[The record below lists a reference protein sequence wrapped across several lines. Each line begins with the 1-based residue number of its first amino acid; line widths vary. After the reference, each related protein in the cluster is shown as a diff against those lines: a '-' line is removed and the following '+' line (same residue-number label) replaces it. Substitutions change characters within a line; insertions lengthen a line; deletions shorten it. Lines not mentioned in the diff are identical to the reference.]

1 MLSASDIFFSLLF
14 FKNRLQNIYNT
25 IILLIMG
32 NVSSK
37 EFFFIGL
44 SLSNTPNN
52 DSSVCVI
59 DRMRNIVLLD
69 KLYFTSDIELFFE
82 KNPYVKNSQIIVSI
96 PHDNTLLEGKWR
108 IHCKNYKMMDEN
120 FKVNRNNWTNRLS
133 DRCSDVLLKLKENGT
148 KVSRFDVNLLRQGYG
163 LSSNYLQRTSL
174 DCKSLQSA
182 LKIKFGFDEL
192 PENMLPASSL
202 EAILGAMFLYDCA
215 AGDTSAK
222 KLFEYEGLE
231 VLNKA

>member
-1 MLSASDIFFSLLF
+1 
-14 FKNRLQNIYNT
+14 
-25 IILLIMG
+25 MG

-37 EFFFIGL
+37 EFFFIGF
-44 SLSNTPNN
+44 SLSNTQNN

-69 KLYFTSDIELFFE
+69 KLYFTSDIELFFNQ
-82 KNPYVKNSQIIVSI
+82 NPYAKNAQITVSI

-108 IHCKNYKMMDEN
+108 IHCKNYKMMDKT
-120 FKVNRNNWTNRLS
+120 FDINRNNWTNRLS
-133 DRCSDVLLKLKENGT
+133 DRCAGLFLNLKEEGN
-148 KVSRFDVNLLRQGYG
+148 KISRFDVSLLRQAYG
-163 LSSNYLQRTSL
+163 LSAHYLQRTSL

-182 LKIKFGFDEL
+182 LKIKFGFSEL

-215 AGDTSAK
+215 SGKVKPK
-222 KLFEYEGLE
+222 KLFEYEGLD
-231 VLNKA
+231 VLAC

>member
-1 MLSASDIFFSLLF
+1 
-14 FKNRLQNIYNT
+14 
-25 IILLIMG
+25 MG
-32 NVSSK
+32 SMSSK

-59 DRMRNIVLLD
+59 DRTRNIVLLD

-82 KNPYVKNSQIIVSI
+82 QNPYVKNSQITVSI

-108 IHCKNYKMMDEN
+108 IHCKNYKMMDET
-120 FKVNRNNWTNRLS
+120 FKVNRHNWTNRLS
-133 DRCSDVLLKLKENGT
+133 DRCTDILLKLKESEK
-148 KVSRFDVNLLRQGYG
+148 KVSRFDVNLLRQAYG
-163 LSSNYLQRTSL
+163 LSAHYLQRTSL

-202 EAILGAMFLYDCA
+202 EAILGAMFLYDCNF
-215 AGDTSAK
+215 GEVK
-222 KLFEYEGLE
+222 PQKLFEYEGLD
-231 VLNKA
+231 VLNKSF

>member
-1 MLSASDIFFSLLF
+1 
-14 FKNRLQNIYNT
+14 
-25 IILLIMG
+25 MG
-32 NVSSK
+32 NMSSK
-37 EFFFIGL
+37 EFFFIGF

-59 DRMRNIVLLD
+59 DRSKNIVLLD

-82 KNPYVKNSQIIVSI
+82 QNPYVKNSQITVSI
-96 PHDNTLLEGKWR
+96 PHDNALLEGKWR
-108 IHCKNYKMMDEN
+108 IHCKNYKMLDKT
-120 FKVNRNNWTNRLS
+120 FGVNRHNWTNRLS
-133 DRCSDVLLKLKENGT
+133 DRCADILLRLKESGI
-148 KVSRFDVNLLRQGYG
+148 KVSRFDVNLLRQSYG
-163 LSSNYLQRTSL
+163 LCAHYLQRTSL

-215 AGDTSAK
+215 NSGINPK
-222 KLFEYEGLE
+222 RLFEYEGLE
-231 VLNKA
+231 VLNKR

>member
-1 MLSASDIFFSLLF
+1 
-14 FKNRLQNIYNT
+14 
-25 IILLIMG
+25 MG

-59 DRMRNIVLLD
+59 DRARNIVLLD

-82 KNPYVKNSQIIVSI
+82 QNPYVKNSQITVSI

-108 IHCKNYKMMDEN
+108 IHCKNYKMMNET
-120 FKVNRNNWTNRLS
+120 FKVNRHNWTNRLS
-133 DRCSDVLLKLKENGT
+133 DRCSELFLGLKEAGM
-148 KVSRFDVNLLRQGYG
+148 KISRFDVNLLRQSYG
-163 LSSNYLQRTSL
+163 LSAHYLLRTSL

-215 AGDTSAK
+215 NGDVAPK

-231 VLNKA
+231 VLNF

>member
-1 MLSASDIFFSLLF
+1 
-14 FKNRLQNIYNT
+14 
-25 IILLIMG
+25 MG
-32 NVSSK
+32 NMSSK
-37 EFFFIGL
+37 EFFFTGL

-59 DRMRNIVLLD
+59 DRGKNIVFLD

-82 KNPYVKNSQIIVSI
+82 QNPYIKNSQITVSI
-96 PHDNTLLEGKWR
+96 PHDNALLEGKWR
-108 IHCKNYKMMDEN
+108 IHCKNYKMMDET
-120 FKVNRNNWTNRLS
+120 FEINRNNWTNRLS
-133 DRCSDVLLKLKENGT
+133 NRCSDILLRLKDCGK
-148 KVSRFDVNLLRQGYG
+148 KVSRFDVNLLRQSYG
-163 LSSNYLQRTSL
+163 LSAHYLQRTSL

-215 AGDTSAK
+215 MGEVKSQ

-231 VLNKA
+231 VLGKR